1 MEIKREE
8 HGRHGAFFIEENG
21 EWIAEM
27 SYIKQ
32 GLGTIIIDHTEVDEK
47 LRGQGVGEQLVKE
60 AVEYARSNNIKIKPV
75 CPYTRRVIDENA
87 DYQDVVAHEAAA
99 G

>member
-8 HGRHGAFFIEENG
+8 HGRHGAFFIEEDG

-27 SYIKQ
+27 TYIKQ
-32 GLGTIIIDHTEVDEK
+32 GLGTIVVDHTEVDEK
-47 LRGQGVGEQLVKE
+47 LRGQGIGEQLVKE
-60 AVEYARSNNIKIKPV
+60 AVEFARNNNLKIRLT
-75 CPYTRRVIDENA
+75 CPFARKVIEENA
-87 DYQDVVAHEAAA
+87 DYHDVLAGEAAA